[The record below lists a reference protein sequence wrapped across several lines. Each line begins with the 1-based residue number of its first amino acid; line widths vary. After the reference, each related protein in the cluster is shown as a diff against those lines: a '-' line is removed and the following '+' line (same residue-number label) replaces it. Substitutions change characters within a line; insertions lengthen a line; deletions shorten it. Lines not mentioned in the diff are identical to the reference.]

1 MGPFILTFIYFVA
14 AIVVVAVGLFI
25 FELITT
31 KYKDWEQVENGN
43 TAVALSIGG
52 KIIGICLILAFS
64 IYHSS
69 DVLDTIIWG
78 AYGVVLQLVA
88 YYIFDFL
95 TRRFSVEQKL
105 NEGVVSVGILSMCVS
120 IGLGLVVGASIT

>member
-1 MGPFILTFIYFVA
+1 MGPFLLTFFYFIA
-14 AIVVVAVGLFI
+14 AIVVVVVGLI
-25 FELITT
+25 VFELITT
-31 KYKDWEQVENGN
+31 KYKDWEQIENGN
-43 TAVALSIGG
+43 MAVALSIGG

-69 DVLDTIIWG
+69 DVLETIIWG

-95 TRRFSVEQKL
+95 TRRFSVEEKL
-105 NEGVVSVGILSMCVS
+105 SEGVVAVGILSMCVS

>member
-1 MGPFILTFIYFVA
+1 MGPFLLTFVYFIA
-14 AIVVVAVGLFI
+14 AIVVVAVGLVI

-31 KYKDWEQVENGN
+31 KYKDWHEIEAGN

-69 DVLDTIIWG
+69 DVLDTVIWG
-78 AYGVVLQLVA
+78 GYGVVLQLIA

-105 NEGVVSVGILSMCVS
+105 HEGVIAVGIVSMCVS
-120 IGLGLVVGASIT
+120 IGLGFVVGASIT

>member
-1 MGPFILTFIYFVA
+1 
-14 AIVVVAVGLFI
+14 VVVGLII

-52 KIIGICLILAFS
+52 KIIGICLILAFA

-69 DVLDTIIWG
+69 DVLDTVIWG

-105 NEGVVSVGILSMCVS
+105 SEGVVSVGILSMCVS

>member
-1 MGPFILTFIYFVA
+1 MGPFLLTLTYFIA
-14 AIVVVAVGLFI
+14 AIVVVAVGLI
-25 FELITT
+25 LFELVTT
-31 KYKDWEQVENGN
+31 KYKDWEQIEKGN

-64 IYHSS
+64 IYHSA
-69 DVLDTIIWG
+69 DVLETIIWG
-78 AYGVVLQLVA
+78 AYGVFLQLIA

-105 NEGVVSVGILSMCVS
+105 HDGMVAVGILSMCVS
-120 IGLGLVVGASIT
+120 IGLGFVVGASIT

>member
-1 MGPFILTFIYFVA
+1 MGPFLLTFVYFIA
-14 AIVVVAVGLFI
+14 SIVVVAIGLVI

-31 KYKDWEQVENGN
+31 KYKDWEQIEKGN

-52 KIIGICLILAFS
+52 KIVGISLILAFS

-69 DVLDTIIWG
+69 DVLDTVIWG
-78 AYGVVLQLVA
+78 AYGVVLQLVS

-105 NEGVVSVGILSMCVS
+105 NDGVVSVGILSMCVS